1 MRFLLGVSTSESCK
15 DVDVVSVLPDCS
27 NSMTTTMESL
37 DSEIDRRFKER
48 ALANSRIRS
57 QDDGSICYDSGQD
70 SVSVSS
76 VGGFEFQKAE
86 RAPHRVPFASFSKP
100 APSKWDDA
108 GKWIASPVSN
118 RPKAGQSQVQGG
130 QAFVP
135 RKTGVVGFGNRQ
147 PATKV
152 VVEVPE
158 QKAVAVEEV
167 DTKRID
173 PSHGKMEVSA
183 QKIVNWAPEP
193 YPVAD
198 LFVKPEVI
206 VESSIAD
213 SAGKGV
219 RHSFELILLSSNY
232 TIHFLKT
239 ILSWLTD
246 CTIYLLL
253 LFCIKLLSFFPF
265 LLMGN
270 FHHVQLSIVRM
281 MIVIGHC

>member
-1 MRFLLGVSTSESCK
+1 MRFLLGVSTCESCK

-37 DSEIDRRFKER
+37 DSEIDSRFKVR

-57 QDDGSICYDSGQD
+57 QDDGSICYDSGHD

-76 VGGFEFQKAE
+76 VGGGFEFQKAE
-86 RAPHRVPFASFSKP
+86 RATHRVPFASFSKP

-135 RKTGVVGFGNRQ
+135 RKTGGVGFGNRQ

-173 PSHGKMEVSA
+173 PSHGKMEVSG
-183 QKIVNWAPEP
+183 QKIVNWGPEP

-213 SAGKGV
+213 SAGKGI
-219 RHSFELILLSSNY
+219 RHSFELILLISNY
-232 TIHFLKT
+232 TIHILKS

-246 CTIYLLL
+246 CKIYLLL
-253 LFCIKLLSFFPF
+253 LFFLKLLSFFLF
-265 LLMGN
+265 FFWAHGE
-270 FHHVQLSIVRM
+270 FSSCTI
-281 MIVIGHC
+281 IHC